1 MSMKFMHKKERKII
15 MELSDRVKEFKK
27 TMHNGIWQWRRD
39 VVKKDVFV
47 NCNLQK
53 SQEAR
58 QLLIRAALCDPAT
71 EVRREARNTCNM
83 LGIKHKGK
91 SIRVRK
97 MESIYKII
105 KKFYGREK
113 ANKHIYIAIIHSG
126 VDLTNRE
133 RSLTKEEHKQIRRQL
148 SKEYPKLHD
157 LIDGRFAVNGK
168 IQKDK
173 FFYKKFRNIPQDM
186 IEHSDKRL
194 N

>member
-1 MSMKFMHKKERKII
+1 

-91 SIRVRK
+91 PIRVRK

-113 ANKHIYIAIIHSG
+113 ANKHIYITIIHSG

-148 SKEYPKLHD
+148 FKEYPKLHD

-168 IQKDK
+168 IQKDN
-173 FFYKKFRNIPQDM
+173 FFDKKFRNISQDM
-186 IEHSDKRL
+186 IEHSDKR
-194 N
+194 NV